1 MVYGINFILLLQ
13 PFLTLTVFANEDA
26 KRLHDDLMVNY
37 NKHRRPASEPNK
49 PITIKL
55 KLRLSQIIDVHEI
68 DQIMT
73 CSVWL
78 KQVWVD
84 KKLSWDPKNYGGVS
98 VLYVP
103 YEMIWVPDI
112 VLYNN
117 ADSNYNITISTKA
130 TLRYDGE
137 VTWEPPAIFKSLCQ
151 IDVRWHFLLSSY
163 NLFRFPF
170 DEQRCHFKFGS
181 WTYSEDLLN
190 LELLGGE
197 PRYELEVNENG
208 EVDNITIVD
217 DGIDL
222 SDYYPSVEWDIMS
235 RVAKRRTK
243 NYPSCCP
250 NGAYIDIMY
259 YLELRRKPLFYTVN
273 LVFPCVGISFL
284 TILVFYLPSHSG
296 EKVTLCIS
304 ILVTLTVF
312 YLLLTEIIPATS
324 ISLPLIGKY
333 LLFTMIMVT
342 LSVIVTVISLNLHF
356 RTPTTHKMP
365 KWVKWLFLKTLP
377 KLLFMRQPLNDNHE
391 SFRKI
396 GKRSGELCERVT
408 MNYHG
413 YYVNGDDSRS
423 TASAEFNERIQKL
436 YSSPYVIKAFE
447 NICFIAKLLKKKDR
461 DDKVDENWKYV
472 SMVLDR
478 LFLLLFSITCFAGTI
493 TIFLQVK
500 HLYYSQAPI
509 LYDTRQAIDLQYR
522 PANIS

>member
-1 MVYGINFILLLQ
+1 MAHLAVISPLLL
-13 PFLTLTVFANEDA
+13 LISTVHCNEDA
-26 KRLHDDLMVNY
+26 KRLHDDLMANY
-37 NKHRRPASEPNK
+37 NKHRRPAPAPNK
-49 PITIKL
+49 PITIKF

-78 KQVWVD
+78 KQVWTD
-84 KKLSWDPKNYGGVS
+84 KKLSWNPKNYGGVS

-137 VTWEPPAIFKSLCQ
+137 VTWEPPAVFKSLCQ
-151 IDVRWHFLLSSY
+151 IDVRWHF
-163 NLFRFPF
+163 
-170 DEQRCHFKFGS
+170 GS
-181 WTYSEDLLN
+181 WTYSEDLLD

-197 PRYELEVNENG
+197 PHYELEVNENG
-208 EVDNITIVD
+208 EVDNITIVE

-222 SDYYPSVEWDIMS
+222 SDYYPSVEWDIIS

-243 NYPSCCP
+243 NYASCCP
-250 NGAYIDIMY
+250 DGTYIDIMY

-333 LLFTMIMVT
+333 LLFTMVMVT
-342 LSVIVTVISLNLHF
+342 LNVIVTVISLNLHF
-356 RTPTTHKMP
+356 RKPATHRMP
-365 KWVKWLFLKTLP
+365 AWVKWFFLKTLP
-377 KLLFMRQPLNDNHE
+377 KLLFMRRPLNNASENFYGCDEGTEKLSEPVAVNYHE
-391 SFRKI
+391 QATI
-396 GKRSGELCERVT
+396 CERT
-408 MNYHG
+408 
-413 YYVNGDDSRS
+413 RS
-423 TASAEFNERIQKL
+423 PVEPDERIQKL
-436 YSSPYVIKAFE
+436 YHSPHVIRAFE
-447 NICFIAKLLKKKDR
+447 NICFIAEILKKKDQ
-461 DDKVDENWKYV
+461 DAK
-472 SMVLDR
+472 
-478 LFLLLFSITCFAGTI
+478 
-493 TIFLQVK
+493 
-500 HLYYSQAPI
+500 APT

-522 PANIS
+522 PTNIT

>member
-1 MVYGINFILLLQ
+1 MGCC
-13 PFLTLTVFANEDA
+13 NEDA
-26 KRLHDDLMVNY
+26 KRLHDDLMANY
-37 NKHRRPASEPNK
+37 NKHRRPAPAINK

-55 KLRLSQIIDVHEI
+55 KLRLSQIIDLHEI
-68 DQIMT
+68 NQIMT

-78 KQVWVD
+78 KQVWID
-84 KKLSWDPKNYGGVS
+84 KKLSWNPKNYGGVN

-151 IDVRWHFLLSSY
+151 INVRW
-163 NLFRFPF
+163 FPF

-181 WTYSEDLLN
+181 WTYSKDLLD

-197 PRYELEVNENG
+197 PHYELEANANG

-222 SDYYPSVEWDIMS
+222 SDYYPSVEWDIIS

-243 NYPSCCP
+243 NYASCCP
-250 NGAYIDIMY
+250 DEAYTDIMY

-296 EKVTLCIS
+296 EK
-304 ILVTLTVF
+304 
-312 YLLLTEIIPATS
+312 TEIIPATS
-324 ISLPLIGKY
+324 ISLPLIAE
-333 LLFTMIMVT
+333 
-342 LSVIVTVISLNLHF
+342 IVEVKLPNSIKVKIAALNLHF
-356 RTPTTHKMP
+356 RKPTTHRMP
-365 KWVKWLFLKTLP
+365 EWVKWFFLKILP
-377 KLLFMRQPLNDNHE
+377 KMLFMRRPVSDTNDLFYTDERIAMTYHE
-391 SFRKI
+391 HAI
-396 GKRSGELCERVT
+396 SGDHKNLILTEPDR
-408 MNYHG
+408 
-413 YYVNGDDSRS
+413 
-423 TASAEFNERIQKL
+423 RIQKL
-436 YSSPYVIKAFE
+436 YHLPYVVKAFE
-447 NICFIAKLLKKKDR
+447 NICFIAELLKKKDKDAKASNFCRVLR
-461 DDKVDENWKYV
+461 DSKRPGNIISRMLVCGLEVDEDWKYV
-472 SMVLDR
+472 AMVLDR
-478 LFLLLFSITCFAGTI
+478 LFLSLLSIACFAGTI
-493 TIFLQVK
+493 TIL
-500 HLYYSQAPI
+500 LQAPT

-522 PANIS
+522 PANIT

>member
-1 MVYGINFILLLQ
+1 MVNLIELVISLISLLI
-13 PFLTLTVFANEDA
+13 PMIYCNEDA
-26 KRLHDDLMVNY
+26 KRLHDDLMANY
-37 NKHRRPASEPNK
+37 NKHRRPAPAANK

-78 KQVWVD
+78 KQVWID
-84 KKLSWDPKNYGGVS
+84 KKLSWNPKNYGGVS
-98 VLYVP
+98 VL
-103 YEMIWVPDI
+103 
-112 VLYNN
+112 

-151 IDVRWHFLLSSY
+151 ID
-163 NLFRFPF
+163 
-170 DEQRCHFKFGS
+170 FGS
-181 WTYSEDLLN
+181 WTYSEKLLN

-197 PRYELEVNENG
+197 PHYELEINANG
-208 EVDNITIVD
+208 EVDNVTIVE

-222 SDYYPSVEWDIMS
+222 SDYYPSVEWDIIS

-243 NYPSCCP
+243 NYASCCLDETY
-250 NGAYIDIMY
+250 ADIMY

-304 ILVTLTVF
+304 ILVALTVF

-333 LLFTMIMVT
+333 LLFTMVMVT

-356 RTPTTHKMP
+356 RKPTTHRMP
-365 KWVKWLFLKTLP
+365 EWVKWFFLKTLP
-377 KLLFMRQPLNDNHE
+377 KILFMRQPLNGANDL
-391 SFRKI
+391 FCKD
-396 GKRSGELCERVT
+396 GKRSGELFNVIGERIT
-408 MNYHG
+408 MNYHEHT
-413 YYVNGDDSRS
+413 VNKSGRNPIRTEPD
-423 TASAEFNERIQKL
+423 ERIQKL
-436 YSSPYVIKAFE
+436 YHSPNVVKAFE
-447 NICFIAKLLKKKDR
+447 NICFIAELLKKKDQ
-461 DDKVDENWKYV
+461 DAKNKFQPIEVDEDWKCV
-472 SMVLDR
+472 AMVLDR
-478 LFLLLFSITCFAGTI
+478 LFLLLFSIACFAGTI
-493 TIFLQVK
+493 TIL
-500 HLYYSQAPI
+500 LQAPT
-509 LYDTRQAIDLQYR
+509 LHDTRKAIDLQYR
-522 PANIS
+522 PTNIT